1 MATVTITT
9 RPRKTGKSYI
19 IQYLEPE
26 SGKKHHHATFR
37 RKSLAMQ
44 EADKLRSLL
53 DEGKLPKPRRN
64 KKNELAQT
72 FGSIASKCTQEW
84 QRRHKEG
91 DLSTATLKGYISFLK
106 PLRKKWD
113 KNVVGTIS
121 KGDLLEYRA
130 DVAVSRSMA
139 LANRQMFILKQ
150 VFAKAVECRAI
161 QEDPTSGIKYLSE
174 KVHERKQFM
183 QPKKVEKLLKAAAKG
198 RAKHYLPLAILL
210 AVEHGLSKQEV
221 LDLQWS
227 DITLDYGETGI
238 IRFYRTKTKV
248 ERVHRIMPRT
258 RKALLA
264 RKAHINKMRKLRGIP
279 HKGDYVVGH
288 LDGSRMSE
296 FKSAW
301 RSVCKSL
308 GIEDFHFHD
317 NRHTYCSNII
327 MAGGTLKHAKEMI
340 GHKTLRM
347 ADRYS
352 HLEAARENVI
362 QDNLAAHYEDPKAM
376 VSRKRNT

>member
-9 RPRKTGKSYI
+9 RPRKKGKSYV
-19 IQYLEPE
+19 IQYLGPE

-53 DEGKLPKPRRN
+53 DEGKLPKQRRH

-72 FGSIASKCTQEW
+72 FGSIANKCTHVW

-106 PLRKKWD
+106 PLLKKWG
-113 KNVVGTIS
+113 KNVVGTIT
-121 KGDLLEYRA
+121 KDDLLEYRA
-130 DVAVSRSMA
+130 EVASKRSMA
-139 LANRQMFILKQ
+139 LSNRQMFILKQ
-150 VFAKAVECRAI
+150 VFAKAIECKAI
-161 QEDPTSGIKYLSE
+161 KETPTKGIKYLSE

-183 QPKKVEKLLKAAAKG
+183 QPRMVEKLLKEAAKG
-198 RAKHYLPLAILL
+198 RAKHYLTLAILL
-210 AVEHGLSKQEV
+210 AVEHGLSKQEA

-264 RKAHINKMRKLRGIP
+264 RKAHIKKMRKLRRISN
-279 HKGDYVVGH
+279 KGDYVVGH

-301 RSVCKSL
+301 KSVCKSL
-308 GIEDFHFHD
+308 GLKDFHFHD

-347 ADRYS
+347 TDRYS

-376 VSRKRNT
+376 ALKKRNT

>member
-9 RPRKTGKSYI
+9 RPRKRGKSYI

-53 DEGKLPKPRRN
+53 DEGKLPNPRRN

-72 FGSIASKCTQEW
+72 FGSIANKCTHEW

-91 DLSTATLKGYISFLK
+91 DLSTATLKGYLSFLK
-106 PLRKKWD
+106 PLLKKWD
-113 KNVVGTIS
+113 NVVVGTIS
-121 KGDLLEYRA
+121 KNDLLEYRA

-150 VFAKAVECRAI
+150 VFAKAVECKAI

-183 QPKKVEKLLKAAAKG
+183 QPEKVEKLLKAAANG
-198 RAKHYLPLAILL
+198 RARHYLPLAILL

-258 RKALLA
+258 RKALLT
-264 RKAHINKMRKLRGIP
+264 RKAHIKKMRKLRGIP

-301 RSVCKSL
+301 KSACESL

-362 QDNLAAHYEDPKAM
+362 QDNLAAHYEDPKTM

>member
-9 RPRKTGKSYI
+9 RPRKTGKSYV
-19 IQYLEPE
+19 IQYLEPQ

-37 RKSLAMQ
+37 KKSLAMQ

-53 DEGKLPKPRRN
+53 DKGELPNPRRN
-64 KKNELAQT
+64 KKKELAQT
-72 FGSIASKCTQEW
+72 FGSIANQCVHEW

-91 DLSTATLKGYISFLK
+91 DLSAATLNGYLSFLK
-106 PLRKKWD
+106 PLLKKWG
-113 KNVVGTIS
+113 NSVVGAIT
-121 KGDLLEYRA
+121 KEDLLEYRA
-130 DVAVSRSMA
+130 EVASSRSMA

-150 VFAKAVECRAI
+150 VFTKAVESKAI
-161 QEDPTSGIKYLSE
+161 KEAPTDSIKYLSE

-183 QPKKVEKLLKAAAKG
+183 QPKMVEKLLREAAKG

-221 LDLQWS
+221 LDLQWT

-258 RKALLA
+258 RKALLT
-264 RKAHINKMRKLRGIP
+264 REAHISKMRKLRDIP
-279 HKGDYVVGH
+279 HRGDYVVGH
-288 LDGSRMSE
+288 LDGSKMKE

-301 RSVCKSL
+301 KSACSSL
-308 GIEDFHFHD
+308 GLDDFHFHD

-352 HLEAARENVI
+352 HLEAAKENVI
-362 QDNLAAHYEDPKAM
+362 VGGHL
-376 VSRKRNT
+376 T

>member
-9 RPRKTGKSYI
+9 RPRKKGKSYV
-19 IQYLEPE
+19 IQYLEPK

-53 DEGKLPKPRRN
+53 DEGKLPQPRRN

-72 FGSIASKCTQEW
+72 FGSIATKCVHEW

-106 PLRKKWD
+106 PLLKKWD
-113 KNVVGTIS
+113 KNVAGTIT
-121 KGDLLEYRA
+121 KNDLQEYRA
-130 DVAVSRSMA
+130 EVAASRSMA

-150 VFAKAVECRAI
+150 VFAKAIECKAI
-161 QEDPTSGIKYLSE
+161 KEDPTIGIRYLSE

-183 QPKKVEKLLKAAAKG
+183 QPKMVEKLLGEATKG
-198 RAKHYLPLAILL
+198 RARHYLPLAILL

-221 LDLQWS
+221 LDLRWS

-264 RKAHINKMRKLRGIP
+264 RKAHIKEMHKLRGIP
-279 HKGDYVVGH
+279 NNGDYVVGH
-288 LDGSRMSE
+288 LDGSKMNE

-301 RSVCKSL
+301 KSVCKSL

-362 QDNLAAHYEDPKAM
+362 QDNLAAHYEDTQAM
-376 VSRKRNT
+376 GFKKRNT